1 MHAPAKPAPKD
12 AAPARMIAPRMA
24 RAIALLIGLALSGF
38 IYLNDRHLT
47 GVHAMAVT
55 AAIGATLAL
64 LTRRILLSAAL
75 AAALAAALVAFVSSI
90 AYIKRA
96 RTDFILHAWDLFDTG
111 LWRFSPRE
119 IAAANPLAS
128 GVLAIAILVVL
139 IAPIAL
145 LLREQANVRR
155 LHALAALIVFAAV
168 GALSARVDGGPQHT
182 QYTWADRNLSSFYSS
197 WPEALETL
205 ARGQLIEAA
214 PGDASASL
222 APFDPR
228 PACTP
233 ETRPP
238 HIILIHQ
245 ESVTPPA
252 PLKGLDYDRGLDA
265 FFRSHDGRNHA
276 MRVETYGGASWL
288 TEFSV
293 LTGAASRF
301 FGSIRQF
308 VQIYMAGR
316 MDDALP
322 TVLARCGYQNMMFY
336 PYLKGFFGSA
346 RFFETVGLRQIFD
359 ARDQK
364 APSSMERDSF
374 YYANMLGEIGRRV
387 EASKDPL
394 FIYLQ
399 TMSVHWPYD
408 VTYWPEREAPGGGPG
423 TNPEMHEYLRRLAMA
438 QKDYAALLKDLAAR
452 FPAERFLVV
461 HYGDHHP
468 LATRHFFGFDAQ
480 PIEQINDALPEG
492 SPAFV
497 TYYAVDG
504 VNYSP
509 PPLPDVAVLDSAWL
523 GAIVLEQARLPMPDS
538 WRERARLM
546 RACDGA
552 YALCPDRDA
561 ILRFHRRMIES
572 GIVTAR

>member
-1 MHAPAKPAPKD
+1 MHAPVKPASDFAQPRK
-12 AAPARMIAPRMA
+12 IAPKVA
-24 RAIALLIGLALSGF
+24 RALALLIALALAAH

-47 GVHAMAVT
+47 GVHAMAVS
-55 AAIGATLAL
+55 AAIGAGFAL
-64 LTRRILLSAAL
+64 LTRRALLSVTLVAAF
-75 AAALAAALVAFVSSI
+75 VAFVASV

-96 RTDFILHAWDLFDTG
+96 RTDFILHAWDLFDTA
-111 LWRFSPRE
+111 LWRFSLRD
-119 IAAANPLAS
+119 IASAYPLAT
-128 GVLAIAILVVL
+128 GVAALAIIAMIL
-139 IAPIAL
+139 APIL
-145 LLREQANVRR
+145 LMLREEPNVKR
-155 LHALAALIVFAAV
+155 LHALAAFVVFAAA
-168 GALSARVDGGPQHT
+168 GALAARIDAGPQQM

-214 PGDASASL
+214 PGGASAAL

-228 PACTP
+228 PACAP
-233 ETRPP
+233 EGKPP

-245 ESVTPPA
+245 ESVTPPG
-252 PLKGLDYDRGLDA
+252 PLKGLDYDRALDD
-265 FFRSHDGRNHA
+265 FFRSHDGRSHA
-276 MRVETYGGASWL
+276 LRVETYGGASWL

-316 MDDALP
+316 IDDALP

-346 RFFETVGLRQIFD
+346 RFFETVGLKQIFD

-364 APSSMERDSF
+364 AASAMERNSF
-374 YYANMLGEIGRRV
+374 YYANMLGEISRRV
-387 EASKDPL
+387 EGSRGPL

-408 VTYWPEREAPGGGPG
+408 VTYWPERDVRGGGPG

-438 QKDYAALLKDLAAR
+438 KEDYSALLKELAAR

-480 PIEQINDALPEG
+480 SIEDINKSLPEG

-504 VNYSP
+504 VNYAP
-509 PPLPDVAVLDSAWL
+509 PALPDVAVLDSAWL
-523 GAIVLEQARLPMPDS
+523 GAVILEQARLPMPDS

-552 YALCPDRDA
+552 YALCPDREA
-561 ILRFHRRMIES
+561 ILRFHRRLIES
-572 GIVTAR
+572 GIVRAR